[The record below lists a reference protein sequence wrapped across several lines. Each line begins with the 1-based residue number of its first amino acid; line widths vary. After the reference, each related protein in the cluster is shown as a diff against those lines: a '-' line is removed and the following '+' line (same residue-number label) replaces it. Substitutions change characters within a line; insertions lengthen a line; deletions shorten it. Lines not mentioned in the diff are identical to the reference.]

1 MKQENP
7 STADSPGRASP
18 AGGAR
23 VKWSPAPGASCS
35 NATGTS
41 SRSSRPGSV
50 DGQLT
55 RGESTSKEGPRRW
68 RTSARSRSRVGGLAL
83 ARGRGHRA
91 DTICV
96 KDGRLFGQPADERD
110 AERTIRLLSGGTHE
124 VLTGVALICPKR
136 AKRMTFC
143 DRSVVTVG
151 ELTEDQIESYLA
163 SGEWRGK
170 AGAYN
175 LYERIAAGWPI
186 EFKGDPTSIMGLPM
200 RALGDRLA
208 RFCDAA

>member
-1 MKQENP
+1 MRQENP
-7 STADSPGRASP
+7 STAE
-18 AGGAR
+18 
-23 VKWSPAPGASCS
+23 APGEA
-35 NATGTS
+35 ARRVVLA
-41 SRSSRPGSV
+41 SRSPRRRELLERHGYQFAVESSGFD

-55 RGESTSKEGPRRW
+55 RGEVDPEEW
-68 RTSARSRSRVGGLAL
+68 VMAL
-83 ARGRGHRA
+83 AYLKAQSVAEREDRACPRGVVIGA

-110 AERTIRLLSGGTHE
+110 AERTIRLLSGGVHE

-151 ELTEDQIESYLA
+151 ELSEDQIESYLA

-175 LYERIAAGWPI
+175 LCERIAAGWPI
-186 EFKGDPTSIMGLPM
+186 EFEGDPTSIMGLPM